1 MIKERWD
8 TIAMASTWLQYYL
21 TLYWANDLT
30 QAEKVKMKRIK
41 NATWLLLLWKRQIPL
56 TCEVSNADRVFW
68 LGATQQLPSGKRDP
82 PMDPLFF
89 LQKKLLAP
97 PKRSKF
103 SRCAALTRGLR
114 FVAEGIGVYV
124 LICPSQQKVKIVDFS
139 THLMSWRPLAA
150 SRPYGSLPHHTHT
163 PHSC

>member
-1 MIKERWD
+1 MRFQ
-8 TIAMASTWLQYYL
+8 TQ
-21 TLYWANDLT
+21 TL
-30 QAEKVKMKRIK
+30 
-41 NATWLLLLWKRQIPL
+41 
-56 TCEVSNADRVFW
+56 FW
-68 LGATQQLPSGKRDP
+68 LGAAQQLPSGKRDP

-89 LQKKLLAP
+89 LYKKAYSS

-103 SRCAALTRGLR
+103 PSCAALTRGLR

-150 SRPYGSLPHHTHT
+150 SRPALHAKFARVHMQAVLSKLRDK
-163 PHSC
+163 